1 MRSVS
6 SRIYHALCF
15 ELIGFLL
22 VIPLGVLVF
31 GLALRDVGVV
41 GIVGSLIATVWVYCY
56 NLIFDHALLRLYGTV
71 EKTIVQRIA
80 HSLLFELGLLAVLL
94 PFIAA
99 YLDLTLWEALQMDIS
114 LAAFYLVYS
123 FVYNWV
129 YDILFPLPLN
139 SVTSNS

>member
-22 VIPLGVLVF
+22 VVPLGVLAF
-31 GLALRDVGVV
+31 GLKLHDVGVV

-56 NLIFDHALLRLYGTV
+56 NLLFDHALMRLNGTV
-71 EKTIVQRIA
+71 EKTIRQRVA
-80 HSLLFELGLLAVLL
+80 HSLFFELGLLAVLL
-94 PFIAA
+94 PFIAS

-114 LAAFYLVYS
+114 MAAFYLVYS
-123 FVYNWV
+123 FVYNWI
-129 YDILFPLPLN
+129 YDILFPLPLKCAHE
-139 SVTSNS
+139 